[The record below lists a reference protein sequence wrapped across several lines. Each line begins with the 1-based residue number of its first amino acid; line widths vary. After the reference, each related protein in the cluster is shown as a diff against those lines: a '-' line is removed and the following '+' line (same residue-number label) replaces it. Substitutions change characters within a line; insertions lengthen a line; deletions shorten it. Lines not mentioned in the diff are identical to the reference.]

1 MINKSKTLLK
11 TNNSVLDSR
20 HMENVTLF
28 DAIRSRLQDGNW
40 HDIDDLAVSS
50 ANLDISRRQLLRAL
64 EEIVGP
70 VVSSLG
76 DIKDGEFRPLNHVVL
91 PHLKDWLK
99 SKRLKVRI
107 AQLNTQAGLLILSD
121 LRGHLQLISLPEI
134 TAELV
139 EQALNLQTDDLQ
151 VIPHGEVHRLLA
163 RVNLRPN
170 LEVLDAAH
178 SPLPFQPIARPKKE
192 FGDQAHLWELEQES
206 IYIIREAVAA
216 AERPGMLFSLGKD
229 SMVMLRLAEKAFAP
243 EPIPF
248 PLVNI
253 DTRWKFQDMN
263 EFREWTKN
271 RTDVE
276 TIHYINSDAIEA
288 DINPFDSGSAV
299 HTDITK
305 TQALKKVLEEYK
317 FDFVFG
323 GARRDEEK
331 SRAKERIFS
340 VRDKNHGWDPR
351 NQRPE
356 LWNIYNTALTDGQS
370 MRVFPLSN
378 WTELDI
384 WRYLEIENVP
394 MVPLYFAKR
403 RPFVKRNGALIMIDD
418 DRFRLE
424 DDERVYFEK
433 IRFRSLGCYPLSG
446 GVESVAESFAD
457 IVEELVSTRVSERS
471 SRVIDFDRGAS
482 MEQKKKEGYF

>member
-1 MINKSKTLLK
+1 MKSATLLETLRAKTADGYWHDLTQLQIEVAELEKSK
-11 TNNSVLDSR
+11 
-20 HMENVTLF
+20 
-28 DAIRSRLQDGNW
+28 
-40 HDIDDLAVSS
+40 
-50 ANLDISRRQLLRAL
+50 RQLQRNL
-64 EEIVGP
+64 EEIAGP
-70 VVSSLG
+70 VISSLEG
-76 DIKDGEFRPLNHVVL
+76 VIDARNRPLNRIVL
-91 PHLKDWLK
+91 PHLRNWLK
-99 SKRLKVRI
+99 SKRLKVRVLQI
-107 AQLNTQAGLLILSD
+107 NSAASLLILSD
-121 LRGHLQLISLPEI
+121 LRGHLQIMKLSAI
-134 TAELV
+134 TPKALEM
-139 EQALNLQTDDLQ
+139 ALNLLTEKLQ
-151 VIPHGEVHRLLA
+151 LVPHGEVQRLLSG
-163 RVNLRPN
+163 VKLNKN

-178 SPLPFQPIARPKKE
+178 LPLEFEPIDRPKKT
-192 FGDQAHLWELEQES
+192 FADQAHLWELEQES
-206 IYIIREAVAA
+206 IHIIREAVAA
-216 AERPGMLFSLGKD
+216 AERPAMLFSLGKD

-243 EPIPF
+243 EAIPF
-248 PLVNI
+248 VLVNI
-253 DTRWKFQDMN
+253 DTRWKFQEMN

-271 RTDVE
+271 RTDVQ
-276 TIHYINSDAIEA
+276 TIHYINPDAIEQ
-288 DINPFDSGSAV
+288 DINPFDSGSAT

-305 TQALKKVLEEYK
+305 TQALKQILEEHE

-340 VRDKNHGWDPR
+340 VRDKNHAWDPR

-356 LWNIYNTALTDGQS
+356 LWNIYNTSLAEGQS
-370 MRVFPLSN
+370 IRVFPISN

-418 DRFRLE
+418 DRFRLDQE
-424 DDERVYFEK
+424 EKVYFEK

-446 GVESVAESFAD
+446 GVLSDAET
-457 IVEELVSTRVSERS
+457 IPEIIQELISTRVSERS

>member
-1 MINKSKTLLK
+1 MKLSTITP
-11 TNNSVLDSR
+11 
-20 HMENVTLF
+20 E
-28 DAIRSRLQDGNW
+28 
-40 HDIDDLAVSS
+40 
-50 ANLDISRRQLLRAL
+50 AL
-64 EEIVGP
+64 
-70 VVSSLG
+70 
-76 DIKDGEFRPLNHVVL
+76 
-91 PHLKDWLK
+91 
-99 SKRLKVRI
+99 
-107 AQLNTQAGLLILSD
+107 GL
-121 LRGHLQLISLPEI
+121 
-134 TAELV
+134 
-139 EQALNLQTDDLQ
+139 ALNLLTEKLQ
-151 VIPHGEVHRLLA
+151 LVPHGEVQRLLSGV
-163 RVNLRPN
+163 RLNKN

-178 SPLPFQPIARPKKE
+178 SPLEFEPIDRPKKT

-206 IYIIREAVAA
+206 IHIIREAVAS
-216 AERPGMLFSLGKD
+216 AERPAMLFSLGKD

-248 PLVNI
+248 VLVNI

-263 EFREWTKN
+263 EFREWTKS
-271 RTDVE
+271 RTDVQ
-276 TIHYINSDAIEA
+276 TIHYINPDAIEQ
-288 DINPFDSGSAV
+288 DINPFDSGSAT

-305 TQALKKVLEEYK
+305 TQALRQILNEQK

-340 VRDKNHGWDPR
+340 VRDKNHAWDPR

-356 LWNIYNTALTDGQS
+356 LWNIYNTSLAEGQS
-370 MRVFPLSN
+370 IRVFPISN

-418 DRFRLE
+418 ERFRLE
-424 DDERVYFEK
+424 KDEKVYFEK

-446 GVESVAESFAD
+446 GVLSRAET
-457 IVEELVSTRVSERS
+457 IPEIIQELLSTRVSERS